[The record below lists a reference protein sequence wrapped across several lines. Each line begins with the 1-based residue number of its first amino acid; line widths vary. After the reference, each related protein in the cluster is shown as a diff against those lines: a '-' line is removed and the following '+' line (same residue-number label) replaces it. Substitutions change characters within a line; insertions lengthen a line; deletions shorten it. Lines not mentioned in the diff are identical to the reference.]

1 MVDIDYEVTRFTQ
14 ETPHFQA
21 FPLGVE
27 SSVCVCLCLCF
38 QLFTGLDV
46 QEWMPAL
53 ANGSFEDP
61 RLNLI
66 TGPSE
71 PRACYAHS
79 FYMTIYGLD
88 ICTPIAR
95 EILLID
101 GW

>member
-1 MVDIDYEVTRFTQ
+1 MKSPDLPRKRRIFK
-14 ETPHFQA
+14 HF
-21 FPLGVE
+21 LLV
-27 SSVCVCLCLCF
+27 SSRVCVCVCLCLCF